1 MKKKNGKDVIVSYS
15 AKFYAEG
22 YDDQL
27 TREAGKFAGRLQG
40 RGYCFRDEH
49 RDLVFRMDAGQVP
62 GFRKKLEEKY
72 DGVLGVKAL
81 R

>member
-1 MKKKNGKDVIVSYS
+1 MKKKNGKDVIVSYG

-22 YDDQL
+22 YDDRL
-27 TREAGKFAGRLQG
+27 IHEAGKFAGRLQS

-49 RDLVFRMDAGQVP
+49 RDLVFKMDASKVP
-62 GFRKKLEEKY
+62 GFRKRLAEKY
-72 DGVLGVKAL
+72 DGVLNVKAL